1 MKIIFDR
8 SKNKLEDTQF
18 VLCTKRPKTWSTKVC
33 SGCIARYEGLDTF
46 CVAVDT
52 ILYKGILEQVGTYE
66 DSFIKIS
73 EIKYQKGDI
82 VYCKNDNKKYTIVD
96 ISWLRHQVTAM
107 DEDGVQHMLQTEE
120 LFPAPLYMQ
129 PNNKHDGY
137 NIQLDVNEPIVTASL
152 TKQSTGEKIA
162 TAYSICSPEDEF
174 DVAFGAK
181 VAINRLFT
189 NVDLNIK
196 IYKAIDDLPAG
207 RVFKYCG
214 RRWVKFNIEND
225 CMCCES
231 IGNLMYDDSQVT
243 GMKRWS
249 NTSLCKELVKKLSS
263 FAEEEDLDYTDRD
276 IIADDGSAEY
286 LSCTKVRLITCEEWR
301 NNYHILT
308 NAVDDISFW
317 TMTPDCKVTNAMR
330 AMLFNIGF
338 VPRHPSNTFDV
349 LPVIRLKSYVSVEDD
364 D

>member
-8 SKNKLEDTQF
+8 SQKKLKDFQF
-18 VLCTKRPKTWSTKVC
+18 VLCTKRPDTWCGKVK
-33 SGCIARYEGLDTF
+33 SGCIARYEGLNKF
-46 CVAVDT
+46 NVAVDT
-52 ILYKGILEQVGTYE
+52 IIYKGVLKQIGTYE

-96 ISWLRHQVTAM
+96 VPCQFNVTAM
-107 DEDGVQHMLQTEE
+107 DEDGVRHSFQTEE

-129 PNNKHDGY
+129 PNNKHDEY
-137 NIQLDVNEPIVTASL
+137 NIQLNVNEPIVTASL

-162 TAYSICSPEDEF
+162 IAHSICSSDYKF
-174 DVAFGAK
+174 DVAFAVK
-181 VAINRLFT
+181 VAINRLLT
-189 NVDLNIK
+189 NVDLNVK
-196 IYKAIDDLPAG
+196 NYKAIDDLPVG

-214 RRWVKFNIEND
+214 RRWVKFNKNND

-231 IGNLMYDDSQVT
+231 VGNLMYDDGTVP

-249 NTSLCKELVKKLSS
+249 ITSLYKELVKKLSS

-308 NAVDDISFW
+308 NAIDDVSFW
-317 TMTPDCKVTNAMR
+317 TMTPDSKVTNTIR

-338 VPRHPSNTFDV
+338 VPRHPSNIFDV
-349 LPVIRLKSYVSVEDD
+349 LPVIRLKSYVRVGVYD
-364 D
+364 